1 MSNMDK
7 QELDI
12 ISYKL
17 HNHGVIAFPTETV
30 FGLGIAFNDEEAYK
44 RMSFIKRR
52 PENKPYTLMLSKVED
67 IEKYAYLNDTSRK
80 IIKKF
85 MPGAVTVLLK
95 VKDNVP
101 AHVTLNTG
109 VIGIRVP
116 DFDIPLEIINRV
128 GFPLLVPSA
137 NRSGEKPCMS
147 SLECEE
153 TFHGELDYI
162 VKGKALGGVPSTI
175 IDLTQEGFKII
186 REGPIKEKD
195 ILEALEER

>member
-30 FGLGIAFNDEEAYK
+30 FGLGIAFDDVEAFK
-44 RMSFIKRR
+44 RLSFIKRR
-52 PENKPYTLMLSKVED
+52 PDNKPYTLMLSKVED
-67 IEKYAYLNDTSRK
+67 IEKFAYLNETSRK
-80 IIKKF
+80 IINKF

-95 VKDNVP
+95 VKENIP
-101 AHVTLNTG
+101 SHITLNTG
-109 VIGIRVP
+109 VIGVRVP
-116 DFDIPLEIINRV
+116 DFYIPVEIIDRV

-137 NRSGEKPCMS
+137 NRSGEKPCMT
-147 SLECEE
+147 SLECER
-153 TFHGELDYI
+153 TFCGELDYI
-162 VKGKALGGVPSTI
+162 VEGEALGGLPSTV

-195 ILEALEER
+195 ILEALEEK